1 MIISYKLFGSPFIFC
16 FCFSIVIESQIQTFK
31 IKNFKLKEDSG
42 TTVSIFIQCTTSM
55 LAPGGCCN
63 FLALFSFISIIVVVY
78 VFIEFELRKFIL
90 FFGIF

>member
-1 MIISYKLFGSPFIFC
+1 MIISYKLFGSPFIFW

-31 IKNFKLKEDSG
+31 IK

-63 FLALFSFISIIVVVY
+63 FLALFSFISILVVVY
-78 VFIEFELRKFIL
+78 VFIELS
-90 FFGIF
+90 